1 MVRPLFDKQLELIR
15 PRPAKLEGGLV
26 LPDRQDVLSIDPI
39 LTRAISPLSAGEES
53 IATFKIMS
61 QEMCDEFIKSHRE
74 TREFWSYSSG
84 ILQDFDSRPATE
96 IACKWL
102 IDDLRELGW
111 AERYH

>member
-1 MVRPLFDKQLELIR
+1 MGHFSLASGGYFYNFSKAVRFLKQPLR
-15 PRPAKLEGGLV
+15 
-26 LPDRQDVLSIDPI
+26 IDPI

-53 IATFKIMS
+53 IATFEIMS
-61 QEMCDEFIKSHRE
+61 QEMCNEFIKSHIE

-96 IACKWL
+96 IASKWL